1 MGDKNIDWTQYTSFI
16 FKMKSCVRISLLF
29 ILFALASTSAKPR
42 NGKEVKNEVSC
53 TTCKILVHAITNY
66 MTDPANEAALGDSLR
81 QICSLLFAN
90 DPTTFGECDAWIVE
104 YTDDIIELLVNQYLD
119 PEQVCTAI
127 EFCP

>member
-1 MGDKNIDWTQYTSFI
+1 MGTHYLVLYYISFI

-29 ILFALASTSAKPR
+29 ILLAVASSSAKPSH
-42 NGKEVKNEVSC
+42 GKEVKNEVSC
-53 TTCKILVHAITNY
+53 TTCKILIHAITNY
-66 MTDPANEAALGDSLR
+66 MTDPANEAALGDNLR

-90 DPTTFGECDAWIVE
+90 DPTTLGECDAWIVE

>member
-1 MGDKNIDWTQYTSFI
+1 METIPATTFFDN
-16 FKMKSCVRISLLF
+16 
-29 ILFALASTSAKPR
+29 
-42 NGKEVKNEVSC
+42 NGS
-53 TTCKILVHAITNY
+53 KILVY
-66 MTDPANEAALGDSLR
+66 YR

-90 DPTTFGECDAWIVE
+90 DPTTLGECDAWIVE